1 MIMKYIHECYIFY
14 LNVFVRF
21 VGTINDK
28 MYCLQYNFILKKTHD
43 IFPLTLYKSVND
55 VDFIETVTYI
65 R

>member
-28 MYCLQYNFILKKTHD
+28 MYCLQYNFILKETHD
-43 IFPLTLYKSVND
+43 IFP
-55 VDFIETVTYI
+55 
-65 R
+65 